1 MREEEAKVRH
11 FLGLALWRHGDLES
25 ALAHLEKS
33 TDLLEAIRLS
43 TRGTSTEYYLNLFDR
58 QIASFHALQRILV
71 SLGRTDLALLFAEKC
86 RTIANTT
93 LPSNQKEYAGGAKLF
108 MDPFGNPSTA
118 PISLINSVELL
129 VQRVNK
135 HRAAVLY
142 FSSIGGY
149 LYSWLLIPERGKN
162 S

>member
-1 MREEEAKVRH
+1 M
-11 FLGLALWRHGDLES
+11 WRHGDLES

-33 TDLLEAIRLS
+33 TDLLETIRLS

-93 LPSNQKEYAGGAKLF
+93 LPSSQKEYAGGSKLF
-108 MDPFGNPSTA
+108 GDPFGSITTA
-118 PISLINSVELL
+118 ALSLINSVEHL
-129 VQRVNK
+129 VQKVNK

-142 FSSIGGY
+142 FSVIGGY
-149 LYSWLLIPERGKN
+149 LYSWLLIPERGMDSN
-162 S
+162 N